1 MRRRDSATS
10 GKRLKARESKS
21 CERVA
26 SMATEA
32 KDLQNP
38 ELALS
43 IPEEA
48 YTGLD
53 VPDALDIDDADVSIP
68 RIRLLQPTR
77 MDDSYE
83 AIPDGHFVLTAT
95 GEDLGNR
102 LEIVVLATQKSRAR
116 FAPVDEG
123 GELLCRSADGI
134 TGVGDPGGECDK
146 CPFSKWG
153 PANEPPACSLAHN
166 YFVIGADG
174 APLMPAILRLQRT
187 AMSEARRWNT
197 MLRAYRPHFSVVYE
211 VTTVKAGKGVTKG
224 VPFYL
229 PKVRPIRRVSRELA
243 EEYALLARQ
252 VSEVRARAIEA
263 QQAADAA
270 AFDEDA
276 LTGTDD
282 DVRF

>member
-1 MRRRDSATS
+1 
-10 GKRLKARESKS
+10 
-21 CERVA
+21 
-26 SMATEA
+26 MATEA
-32 KDLQNP
+32 KDLQRP
-38 ELALS
+38 DVTLS
-43 IPEEA
+43 IPDSTYEGIDA
-48 YTGLD
+48 A
-53 VPDALDIDDADVSIP
+53 PDALDIDDADVSIP

-102 LEIVVLATQKSRAR
+102 LEVVVLATQKSRAL
-116 FAPVDEG
+116 FAPLDKG
-123 GELLCRSADGI
+123 GQLLCRSADGV
-134 TGVGDPGGECDK
+134 TGRVTEEARELLPKLGLAGEPGGECAA
-146 CPFSKWG
+146 CPFSRWG
-153 PANEPPACSLAHN
+153 PENEPPACALAHN
-166 YFVIGADG
+166 YFVVGAGG
-174 APLMPAILRLQRT
+174 APVMPGILRLQRT

-197 MLRAYRPHFSVVYE
+197 MLRAYKPHFTVVYE
-211 VTTVKAGKGVTKG
+211 ITTVKAGKGVTKG

-229 PKVRPIRRVSRELA
+229 PKVRPIRRVTRELA

-270 AFDEDA
+270 TFDEDA